1 MKRFILIFFLV
12 CPAASAN
19 PDYRIFA
26 DIPED
31 AAYADSVIRVTA
43 ARIES
48 LIGPIRID
56 SLDIFIVTSHERFYS
71 LAGNSVPDWGIG
83 VAIPYRHR
91 IVIKSPLITRGDKS
105 LGELT
110 AHEFSHIALAT
121 ALGFQQAPRWLD
133 EGMAMYFSAEW
144 GWGDNLA
151 VSWAVVFGGIIPLAK
166 IEHLNRFEGDMVR
179 VAYSQSY
186 LAFRYFLDTYGKS
199 GLNILLQNIRAGHR
213 LDYAFITA
221 TGADYNAFEQEYS
234 AHLHRRYNIVALI
247 FDSNLLWIIMALIVV
262 IGFVLTRRRRK
273 KRFREFE
280 EREKYHS
287 TDFDYGE
294 VEKPDEDKPWD

>member
-1 MKRFILIFFLV
+1 M
-12 CPAASAN
+12 CPAASAS

-26 DIPED
+26 DIPGD

-48 LIGPIRID
+48 LIGPISID
-56 SLDIFIVTSHERFYS
+56 SLDIFIVASHERFDS
-71 LAGNSVPDWGIG
+71 LAGNSIPDWGIG

-121 ALGFQQAPRWLD
+121 ALDYRQMPRWLD

-151 VSWAVVFGGIIPLAK
+151 VSWAVIFGGIIPLAE

-186 LAFRYFLDTYGKS
+186 LAFKYLLDTYGKS
-199 GLNILLQNIRAGHR
+199 GLNILLQNIRAGRR

-221 TGADYNAFEQEYS
+221 TGTDYNGFEREFS
-234 AHLHRRYNIVALI
+234 AYLHGRYNIVTLI

-262 IGFVLTRRRRK
+262 IGFILARWRRK